1 MFRLPLR
8 CSLQKILLAAIL
20 FMPFPAAAELDLET
34 WDAMLNKAVIDGD
47 VDYTQWQ
54 ENPKFD
60 VLVDQIGTVD
70 TRQMG
75 RQDKLV
81 FYINAYNILAAR
93 GILDGSSPST
103 LLGRYIYFKRDVYLV
118 AGNRITLHA
127 LEHELIRPLQEPRI
141 HFAIVC
147 ASQSCPILQ
156 SEAYTLQHL
165 DRQLTLAAI
174 GFINNPKHNQF
185 NAANRR
191 AEISSLFKWFE
202 EDFVAAGGSLQAYF
216 APLVDNEEVAD
227 LLAQEAFEISY
238 RKYDWRLN
246 GTR

>member
-1 MFRLPLR
+1 MLSYRDVRQSQQLTRGGVRGVGAHAVSGGGDRRLRFLKVSGR
-8 CSLQKILLAAIL
+8 RGRGRGRRLGGFFIRTLIRTLS
-20 FMPFPAAAELDLET
+20 
-34 WDAMLNKAVIDGD
+34 V
-47 VDYTQWQ
+47 
-54 ENPKFD
+54 
-60 VLVDQIGTVD
+60 VD
-70 TRQMG
+70 TPNDAPG
-75 RQDKLV
+75 D
-81 FYINAYNILAAR
+81 
-93 GILDGSSPST
+93 
-103 LLGRYIYFKRDVYLV
+103 
-118 AGNRITLHA
+118 RITLHA

-165 DRQLTLAAI
+165 DRQLTLAAM

-185 NAANRR
+185 NTANRR
-191 AEISSLFKWFE
+191 AEMSSLFKWFE
-202 EDFVAAGGSLQAYF
+202 EDFVAAGGSLQAYL

-238 RKYDWRLN
+238 RKYDWNLN